1 MWNELLSETRAFG
14 CLRNP
19 ESIITIVGVPYDSSS
34 SYRPGSRFAPQS
46 IRDAACNIELNS
58 VLTGIDLEAVGFN
71 DIGDLAV
78 ALGDGEKTL
87 SMLTNVI
94 SNVLSEKRILSVIGG
109 EHTITY
115 GVLKAFRKDV
125 SYLVIDAHLD
135 LREDYLGYRYS
146 HASFNRLIVEELG
159 LHPLYIGV
167 RAWSSEEGSY
177 AKKLGLK
184 VISSEFFEDR
194 GISELVNE
202 VRQLLK
208 HIDKVYISID
218 FDAFDPSYAP
228 GVSNPEPLGITPRKL
243 LKVLKELVLNSG
255 LRIAGFDVVEVN
267 PLKDPSDITSILAAK
282 VIVEISSLELI
293 RSGLHTSYFQ

>member
-1 MWNELLSETRAFG
+1 MWSELLSETKAFG

-19 ESIITIVGVPYDSSS
+19 ESIITIIGVPYDSSS

-46 IRDAACNIELNS
+46 IRDAACNIELSS
-58 VLTGIDLEAVGFN
+58 VLTGIDLELVGFN

-78 ALGDGEKTL
+78 TLGDGEKTL
-87 SMLTNVI
+87 NTLTNVV

-115 GVLKAFRKDV
+115 GVLRAFKEDV
-125 SYLVIDAHLD
+125 GYLVVDAHLD

-167 RAWSSEEGSY
+167 RAWSSEESSY
-177 AKKLGLK
+177 AKKHGLK
-184 VISSEFFEDR
+184 TISSELFEDR
-194 GISELVNE
+194 SVSEIVNE
-202 VRQLLK
+202 VKQLLK
-208 HIDKVYISID
+208 HVDKVYISID

-243 LKVLKELVLNSG
+243 LRVLRELILSNK
-255 LRIAGFDVVEVN
+255 LRVVGFDVVEVN
-267 PLKDPSDITSILAAK
+267 PLKDPSDVTSILAAK
-282 VIVEISSLELI
+282 MIIEMSSLELA
-293 RSGLHTSYFQ
+293 RSTLYTVSQ

>member
-19 ESIITIVGVPYDSSS
+19 ESIITVIGVPYDSSS

-46 IRDAACNIELNS
+46 IRDAACNMELNS
-58 VLTGIDLEAVGFN
+58 TLTNIDLESIGFN

-78 ALGDGEKTL
+78 VLGDGEKTL
-87 SMLTNVI
+87 NILTNVI
-94 SNVLSEKRILSVIGG
+94 SDVLSKERVLSVIGG

-115 GVLKAFRKDV
+115 GVLRAFKEDIG
-125 SYLVIDAHLD
+125 YLVVDAHLD
-135 LREDYLGYRYS
+135 LRKDYLGYRYS

-167 RAWSSEEGSY
+167 RAWSTEESSY
-177 AKKLGLK
+177 AKKHGLK
-184 VISSEFFEDR
+184 TISSESFEDR
-194 GISELVNE
+194 SISELVSE
-202 VRQLLK
+202 IRQLLK
-208 HIDKVYISID
+208 HVDRIYISID

-243 LKVLKELVLNSG
+243 LRVLKELTLSNE
-255 LRIAGFDVVEVN
+255 LKIAGFDVVEVN
-267 PLKDPSDITSILAAK
+267 PLKDPSDITSSLAAK
-282 VIVEISSLELI
+282 IIIEISSLELTKSSL
-293 RSGLHTSYFQ
+293 RKAS

>member
-1 MWNELLSETRAFG
+1 MRNELLSETRAFG

-58 VLTGIDLEAVGFN
+58 VLTGIDLELVGFN

-78 ALGDGEKTL
+78 TLGDGEKTL
-87 SMLTNVI
+87 NTLTNVV
-94 SNVLSEKRILSVIGG
+94 SSVLNEKRILSIIGG

-115 GVLKAFRKDV
+115 GVLRAFKEDV
-125 SYLVIDAHLD
+125 GYLVVDAHLD

-146 HASFNRLIVEELG
+146 HASFNKLIVEELG
-159 LHPLYIGV
+159 LNPLYIGV
-167 RAWSSEEGSY
+167 RAWSSEESSY
-177 AKKLGLK
+177 AKKRGLK
-184 VISSEFFEDR
+184 VISSELFEDR
-194 GISELVNE
+194 SISEIVNE

-208 HIDKVYISID
+208 HVDKAYISID

-243 LKVLKELVLNSG
+243 LKVLKELILSNE
-255 LRIAGFDVVEVN
+255 LRVAGFDVVEVN

-282 VIVEISSLELI
+282 MIVEMSSLELA
-293 RSGLHTSYFQ
+293 RSTLNTA